1 MGPLPFG
8 AGDSSVLRRWREIA
22 GIGGLDASPV
32 SRLLQKPTV
41 AALKG
46 LPFGPSSSTSQRRKE
61 RACSTWNFWKGLPP
75 VDSSKRLIALRAL
88 SIEELQR
95 LYSFRPKISPPDPGQ
110 IPQLLRTAQ
119 DAQAAFVALF
129 RSRKLLAG
137 TLGFTDFRELLLDV
151 PPEDILGGSLQV

>member
-1 MGPLPFG
+1 MEFL
-8 AGDSSVLRRWREIA
+8 
-22 GIGGLDASPV
+22 
-32 SRLLQKPTV
+32 
-41 AALKG
+41 
-46 LPFGPSSSTSQRRKE
+46 
-61 RACSTWNFWKGLPP
+61 KGLPP

-110 IPQLLRTAQ
+110 IPQLLRTTQ

-151 PPEDILGGSLQV
+151 PAEDIPAAVGERLPPQSSSATRIAAIPTSGATRSHSHYRQDGARLGGMRRSAALEGTNSKSGCIEDVGRCT